1 MYTSYFGNKKQW
13 SKYKN
18 VVAISFSTPHYFT
31 GRTYHALA
39 PTMSLVQALKKRK
52 ITKQK
57 YIQIYESEVL
67 RNLDPQ
73 QVFNEL
79 KEDAVLLC
87 WDTPNKFCHRFLVK
101 DWLERKLSIT
111 IEELPN
117 VHSNQL
123 HIPFAGGF

>member
-52 ITKQK
+52 ITEQK
-57 YIQIYESEVL
+57 YIQIYRDRARKPTDL
-67 RNLDPQ
+67 
-73 QVFNEL
+73 
-79 KEDAVLLC
+79 AV
-87 WDTPNKFCHRFLVK
+87 
-101 DWLERKLSIT
+101 
-111 IEELPN
+111 
-117 VHSNQL
+117 
-123 HIPFAGGF
+123 G